1 MTSQRHTVVYGSSK
15 KIRSLYASYSG
26 LVKSEK
32 PPHTIQARS
41 FQPVPITPSFTPLLI
56 LKAIWP
62 PEFVPAS
69 VGQCACFSAG
79 EPRYLAA
86 IGGVG
91 EPNYRHVLLSIEVQL
106 HYYAA
111 LRMFDGTET

>member
-1 MTSQRHTVVYGSSK
+1 MVRRK
-15 KIRSLYASYSG
+15 KNRSLYAGYSG
-26 LVKSEK
+26 LLKSEK

-56 LKAIWP
+56 LKAIRP
-62 PEFVPAS
+62 PPFVPAL

-79 EPRYLAA
+79 EPRYLAT

-91 EPNYRHVLLSIEVQL
+91 EPNYRPVPPSIGLQL
-106 HYYAA
+106 HYYAVVDVHRG
-111 LRMFDGTET
+111 RMPR